1 MQTEVV
7 LCLGGNKGNREKL
20 LSQAVILLSQYFE
33 VKKLSSIY
41 ETAAWGGVAKG
52 DFLNQV
58 AVVSTDMQPEEVL
71 DRIQQIELD
80 LGRTRFEPWGDRTM
94 DIDILFYGEQIFK
107 SDRLEIPHPFLAE
120 RRFVLVPLSELIP
133 DFVHPV
139 LKEKMVKLLDLCQDR
154 SEVKKIP
161 SQRMGF

>member
-7 LCLGGNKGNREKL
+7 LCLGWNKGNREKL

-71 DRIQQIELD
+71 NRIQQIELD

-154 SEVKKIP
+154 SEIKKIP